1 MNRTYEC
8 APQSASMR
16 AMIQLQNISLQR
28 GAKFLLD
35 AADLT
40 IYPGQ
45 KVGLIGGN
53 GTGKSTLFQMLL
65 GKLAS
70 DTGTL
75 DIPKQWRVAHMAQEV
90 GHTSRSAL
98 DYVLDGDSELRRL
111 EREIIA
117 ASDSANNNGER
128 LAHLYGD
135 MENIHAYSAPA
146 RAQQLL
152 NGLGFSSGD
161 DARPVTDFS
170 GGWRIRLNLAQA
182 LMCPSDLLLLDEP
195 TNHLDLD
202 ATLWLEEWL
211 KRYAG
216 TLIIISHDRD
226 FLDNIVDRIVNIERQ
241 KLDNYS
247 GNYSSFER
255 QRAEKLA
262 QQQAT
267 FEKQQER
274 IAHVESYIR
283 RFRASATKARQAQSR
298 IKELERMEKISAAHV
313 DSPFTFTFTCSDK
326 MSVPLV
332 HISGADIG
340 YRTENSEAKKILSK
354 VELAIRAETRI
365 GLLGPNGAGKSSLV
379 KTLSGALPLL
389 AGERTNGEHFKLGY
403 FAQHQLEA
411 LDINASAALHIQRLS
426 PTAREQEIRD
436 FLGSFDFHGE
446 RAFEP
451 ITHFSGGEKARLAL
465 AIIAWEKPNV
475 LLLDEPTNHLDLE
488 MRHALTMALQDFEGA
503 VIIVSHDRHLLRN
516 TVNEFLLVADGKV
529 SEFDGDLEDYY
540 KWLLQERQKQA
551 AVEEKYAPDNQGS
564 GENKVDKK
572 AQRQQSAAQRQQLKP
587 LTNKLKNLESQMEK
601 LQAKLTDIEIQ
612 LGDSSIYDDKN
623 KANLQQLLLDQAKIQ
638 QQLDEAEENWLIL
651 SEEIEAANS

>member
-1 MNRTYEC
+1 
-8 APQSASMR
+8 
-16 AMIQLQNISLQR
+16 MIQLQNISLQR

-45 KVGLIGGN
+45 KIGLIGAN
-53 GTGKSTLFQMLL
+53 GSGKSTLFNMLL
-65 GKLAS
+65 GKLPS
-70 DTGTL
+70 DTGTV
-75 DIPKQWRVAHMAQEV
+75 DIPKQWRTAHMAQEV

-111 EREIIA
+111 EREIVA
-117 ASDSANNNGER
+117 AGSDGDK
-128 LAHLYGD
+128 LAHLYGE
-135 MENIHAYSAPA
+135 MENIFAYAAPS

-152 NGLGFSSGD
+152 NGLGFASGD
-161 DARPVTDFS
+161 DARPVSDFS

-247 GNYSSFER
+247 GNYSAFER

-262 QQQAT
+262 QQQST

-298 IKELERMEKISAAHV
+298 IKELERMEKIAPAHI
-313 DSPFTFTFTCSDK
+313 DSPFSFTFKCSDK

-332 HISGADIG
+332 HIAGANIG
-340 YRTENSEAKKILSK
+340 YQDHETHSEKCILQK
-354 VELAIRAETRI
+354 VELSIRAETRI

-379 KTLSGALPLL
+379 KTLAGLLPLL
-389 AGERTNGEHFKLGY
+389 KGERTNGEHFKLGY

-411 LDINASAALHIQRLS
+411 LDIYASAALHIQRLA
-426 PTAREQEIRD
+426 PLAREQEIRD
-436 FLGSFDFHGE
+436 FLGSFDFHGA

-465 AIIAWEKPNV
+465 ALIAWEKPNV

-503 VIIVSHDRHLLRN
+503 VIVVSHDRHLLRN
-516 TVNEFLLVADGKV
+516 TVDEFLLVADGSV
-529 SEFDGDLEDYY
+529 SEFDGDLDDYY
-540 KWLLQERQKQA
+540 KWLLQQRQIQSA
-551 AVEEKYAPDNQGS
+551 SEAQIAVGDDGDS
-564 GENKVDKK
+564 KVDKK

-587 LTNKLKNLESQMEK
+587 LTNKLKNIETQMEK
-601 LQAKLTDIEIQ
+601 LQKKMQDIEAQ
-612 LGDSSIYDDKN
+612 LGDASIYDDKN
-623 KANLQQLLLDQAKIQ
+623 KANLQQLLLEQAKTQ
-638 QQLDEAEENWLIL
+638 VGLDEAEESWLMI
-651 SEEIEAANS
+651 SEEIEAAS

>member
-1 MNRTYEC
+1 
-8 APQSASMR
+8 MR
-16 AMIQLQNISLQR
+16 AMIQLQNISVQR
-28 GAKFLLD
+28 GTKFLLD

-45 KVGLIGGN
+45 KVGLIGAN
-53 GTGKSTLFQMLL
+53 GTGKSTLFQLLL
-65 GKLAS
+65 GSLHS
-70 DTGTL
+70 DTGSL
-75 DIPKQWRVAHMAQEV
+75 DIPKQWRIAHMAQEV
-90 GHTSRSAL
+90 GHTNRSAL
-98 DYVLDGDSELRRL
+98 DYVLDGDYELRRL
-111 EREIIA
+111 EQEIA
-117 ASDSANNNGER
+117 AANNDLEHNGER
-128 LAHLYGD
+128 LAHLYSD
-135 MENIHAYSAPA
+135 MENIHAYTAPS

-152 NGLGFSSGD
+152 NGLGFMPGD
-161 DARPVTDFS
+161 DQRPVSDFS

-211 KRYAG
+211 KRYPG

-226 FLDNIVDRIVNIERQ
+226 FLDNIVDRIVNIEKQ

-247 GNYSSFER
+247 GNYSAFER

-262 QQQAT
+262 QQQAS

-274 IAHVESYIR
+274 IAHVENYIR
-283 RFRASATKARQAQSR
+283 RFRAQATKARQAQSR
-298 IKELERMEKISAAHV
+298 IKELERMEKIAPAHI
-313 DSPFTFTFTCSDK
+313 DSPFTFTFKCNDK

-332 HISGADIG
+332 HIARADIG
-340 YRTENSEAKKILSK
+340 YDSKIILNK

-379 KTLSGALPLL
+379 KTLAGSLPLL
-389 AGERTNGEHFKLGY
+389 AGDRTNGEHFKLGY
-403 FAQHQLEA
+403 FAQHQMEA
-411 LDINASAALHIQRLS
+411 LDINASAALHIQRLA
-426 PTAREQEIRD
+426 PQAREQEIRD

-488 MRHALTMALQDFEGA
+488 MRHALTMALQEFEGA
-503 VIIVSHDRHLLRN
+503 VIVVSHDRHLLRN
-516 TVNEFLLVADGKV
+516 TVNEFLLVANGSV

-540 KWLLQERQKQA
+540 AWMQQQKNNA
-551 AVEEKYAPDNQGS
+551 TTAEKLTPSSSEGDS
-564 GENKVDKK
+564 KVDKK
-572 AQRQQSAAQRQQLKP
+572 TQRQQSAAQRAQLKP
-587 LTNKLKNLESQMEK
+587 LTNKLKNLESQLEK
-601 LQAKLTDIEIQ
+601 LQKRLAEIETQ
-612 LGDSSIYDDKN
+612 LGDSSIYNDKN
-623 KANLQQLLLDQAKIQ
+623 KVALQQLIGEQGKLQN
-638 QQLDEAEENWLIL
+638 QLEETEENWLMI
-651 SEEIEAANS
+651 SEELEAANQA

>member
-1 MNRTYEC
+1 MTRKALAEEGSK
-8 APQSASMR
+8 SARMR

-28 GAKFLLD
+28 GVKFLLE

-45 KVGLIGGN
+45 KIGLIGAN

-65 GKLAS
+65 GKLQS
-70 DTGTL
+70 DTGSL
-75 DIPKQWRVAHMAQEV
+75 DIPRQWRMAHMAQEV

-98 DYVLDGDSELRRL
+98 DYVLDGDHELRRL
-111 EREIIA
+111 EREIA
-117 ASDSANNNGER
+117 AAGSDGEL
-128 LAHLYGD
+128 LARLYGD
-135 MENIHAYSAPA
+135 MENIFAYSAPA

-152 NGLGFSSGD
+152 SGLGFNPGD
-161 DARPVTDFS
+161 DARPVSDFS

-211 KRYAG
+211 KRYEG

-226 FLDNIVDRIVNIERQ
+226 FLDNIVDRIVNIEKQ

-247 GNYSSFER
+247 GNYSAFER

-262 QQQAT
+262 QQQAS

-274 IAHVESYIR
+274 IAHVENYIR
-283 RFRASATKARQAQSR
+283 RFRAQATKARQAQSR
-298 IKELERMEKISAAHV
+298 IKELERMEKIAPAHI
-313 DSPFTFTFTCSDK
+313 DSPFTFTFKCSDK

-332 HISGADIG
+332 HIARADIG
-340 YRTENSEAKKILSK
+340 YQTDTGSKTILQK
-354 VELAIRAETRI
+354 VELSIRAETRI

-379 KTLSGALPLL
+379 KTLAGSLPLIL
-389 AGERTNGEHFKLGY
+389 GERTNGEHFKLGY

-411 LDINASAALHIQRLS
+411 LDINASAALHIQRLA
-426 PTAREQEIRD
+426 PLAREQEIRD
-436 FLGSFDFHGE
+436 FLGSFDFHGD

-451 ITHFSGGEKARLAL
+451 ITYFSGGEKARLAL
-465 AIIAWEKPNV
+465 ALIAWEKPNV

-488 MRHALTMALQDFEGA
+488 MRHALTMALQEFEGA

-516 TVNEFLLVADGKV
+516 TVNEFLLVANGSV
-529 SEFDGDLEDYY
+529 SEFDGDLDDYY
-540 KWLLQERQKQA
+540 KWLLQQRQQNA
-551 AVEEKYAPDNQGS
+551 AEEKAATPEA
-564 GENKVDKK
+564 GEIKVDKK

-601 LQAKLTDIEIQ
+601 LQTRMAAIESQLADTAIYEEAKKAKLKDLLAEQ
-612 LGDSSIYDDKN
+612 SK
-623 KANLQQLLLDQAKIQ
+623 LQA
-638 QQLDEAEENWLIL
+638 QLDEIEETWLL
-651 SEEIEAANS
+651 VSEEIEAAS

>member
-1 MNRTYEC
+1 
-8 APQSASMR
+8 MR
-16 AMIQLQNISLQR
+16 AMIQLQNISVQR
-28 GAKFLLD
+28 GTKFLLD

-45 KVGLIGGN
+45 KVGLIGAN
-53 GTGKSTLFQMLL
+53 GTGKSTLFQLLL
-65 GKLAS
+65 GILHS
-70 DTGTL
+70 DTGSL
-75 DIPKQWRVAHMAQEV
+75 DIPKQWRIAHMAQEV

-111 EREIIA
+111 EQEIA
-117 ASDSANNNGER
+117 EANADPEHNGEK
-128 LAHLYGD
+128 LAHLYSD
-135 MENIHAYSAPA
+135 MENIHAYTAPS

-152 NGLGFSSGD
+152 NGLGFAAGD
-161 DARPVTDFS
+161 DKRPVSDFS

-211 KRYAG
+211 KRYPG

-226 FLDNIVDRIVNIERQ
+226 FLDNIVDRIVNIEKQ

-247 GNYSSFER
+247 GNYSAFER

-262 QQQAT
+262 QQQAS

-283 RFRASATKARQAQSR
+283 RFRAQATKARQAQSR
-298 IKELERMEKISAAHV
+298 IKELERMEKIAPAHI
-313 DSPFTFTFTCSDK
+313 DSPFSFTFKCNDK

-332 HISGADIG
+332 HIARADIG
-340 YRTENSEAKKILSK
+340 YGSKIILNK

-379 KTLSGALPLL
+379 KTLAGSLPLIT
-389 AGERTNGEHFKLGY
+389 GDRTNGEHFKLGY

-426 PTAREQEIRD
+426 PMAREQEIRD
-436 FLGSFDFHGE
+436 FLGSFDFHGD

-488 MRHALTMALQDFEGA
+488 MRHALTMALQEFEGA
-503 VIIVSHDRHLLRN
+503 VIVVSHDRHLLRN

-540 KWLLQERQKQA
+540 KWMQQQKTNA
-551 AVEEKYAPDNQGS
+551 AVAEKETLVANEND
-564 GENKVDKK
+564 NKVDKK
-572 AQRQQSAAQRQQLKP
+572 AQRQQSAAQRAQLKP
-587 LTNKLKNLESQMEK
+587 LTNKLKSLETQLEK
-601 LQAKLTDIEIQ
+601 LQKRLGEIEAL
-612 LGDSSIYDDKN
+612 LGDSAIYDDKN
-623 KANLQQLLLDQAKIQ
+623 KAKLQELIAEQGKLQTQ
-638 QQLDEAEENWLIL
+638 VEEAEENWLMV
-651 SEEIEAANS
+651 SEELEAASQ

>member
-1 MNRTYEC
+1 
-8 APQSASMR
+8 MR

-28 GAKFLLD
+28 GPKVLLES
-35 AADLT
+35 ADLT

-45 KVGLIGGN
+45 KIGLIGGN
-53 GTGKSTLFQMLL
+53 GTGKSTLFNMLL

-75 DIPKQWRVAHMAQEV
+75 DIPKQWRMAHMAQEV
-90 GHTSRSAL
+90 GHTTRSAL
-98 DYVLDGDSELRRL
+98 DYVLDGDTELRRL
-111 EREIIA
+111 EQAITKA
-117 ASDSANNNGER
+117 GDDGEA
-128 LAHLYGD
+128 LARLYGD

-152 NGLGFSSGD
+152 NGLGFNKGD
-161 DARPVTDFS
+161 DARAVTDFS

-241 KLDNYS
+241 KLDSYS
-247 GNYSSFER
+247 GNYSAYER

-262 QQQAT
+262 QQQASY
-267 FEKQQER
+267 EKQQAR
-274 IAHVESYIR
+274 IAHVENYIR
-283 RFRASATKARQAQSR
+283 RFRAQATKARQAQSR

-332 HISGADIG
+332 HIARADIG
-340 YRTENSEAKKILSK
+340 YGDKKILEK

-379 KTLSGALPLL
+379 KTLAGLLPLL

-426 PTAREQEIRD
+426 PSAREQEIRD
-436 FLGSFDFHGE
+436 FLGSFDFHGD

-488 MRHALTMALQDFEGA
+488 MRQALTMALQDFEGA

-516 TVNEFLLVADGKV
+516 TVNEFLLVANGSV

-540 KWLLQERQKQA
+540 KWLLQQRQAQA
-551 AVEEKYAPDNQGS
+551 AAEEKYIPDS
-564 GENKVDKK
+564 ENKVDKR

-587 LTNKLKNLESQMEK
+587 LTNKLKTLESQMEK
-601 LQAKLTDIEIQ
+601 LQTKLADIENQ

-623 KANLQQLLLDQAKIQ
+623 KANLQQLLLDQAKVQ
-638 QQLDEAEENWLIL
+638 QELEATEENWLQV
-651 SEEIEAANS
+651 SEELEAASNP

>member
-1 MNRTYEC
+1 
-8 APQSASMR
+8 MR
-16 AMIQLQNISLQR
+16 AMIQLQNVSVQR
-28 GAKFLLD
+28 GTKFLLD

-45 KVGLIGGN
+45 KVGLIGAN
-53 GTGKSTLFQMLL
+53 GTGKSTLFQLLL
-65 GKLAS
+65 GKLHS
-70 DTGTL
+70 DTGSV

-90 GHTSRSAL
+90 VHTSRSAL

-111 EREIIA
+111 EQEIA
-117 ASDSANNNGER
+117 TALQDPEHNGER
-128 LAHLYGD
+128 LAHLYSD
-135 MENIHAYSAPA
+135 MENIHAYTAPS

-152 NGLGFSSGD
+152 NGLGFAPGD
-161 DARPVTDFS
+161 DKRPVSDFS

-211 KRYAG
+211 KRYPG

-226 FLDNIVDRIVNIERQ
+226 FLDNIVDRIVNIEKQ

-247 GNYSSFER
+247 GNYSAFER

-262 QQQAT
+262 QQQAS

-274 IAHVESYIR
+274 IAHVENYIR
-283 RFRASATKARQAQSR
+283 RFRAQATKARQAQSR
-298 IKELERMEKISAAHV
+298 IKELERMEKIAPAHI
-313 DSPFTFTFTCSDK
+313 DSPFTFTFKCNDK

-332 HISGADIG
+332 HIARADIG
-340 YRTENSEAKKILSK
+340 YGTKVVLNK
-354 VELAIRAETRI
+354 VELSIRAETRV

-379 KTLSGALPLL
+379 KTLAGSLPLL
-389 AGERTNGEHFKLGY
+389 AGDRTNGEHFKLGY

-411 LDINASAALHIQRLS
+411 LDINASAALHIQRLA
-426 PTAREQEIRD
+426 PQAREQEIRD
-436 FLGSFDFHGE
+436 FLGSFDFHGD

-488 MRHALTMALQDFEGA
+488 MRHALTMALQEFEGA
-503 VIIVSHDRHLLRN
+503 VIVVSHDRHLLRN
-516 TVNEFLLVADGKV
+516 TVNEFLLVADGSV

-540 KWLLQERQKQA
+540 KWMQQQKANTA
-551 AVEEKYAPDNQGS
+551 ATEKEATIANESDA
-564 GENKVDKK
+564 KVDKK
-572 AQRQQSAAQRQQLKP
+572 AQRQQSAAQRAQLKP
-587 LTNKLKNLESQMEK
+587 LTNKLKSLENQMEK
-601 LQAKLTDIEIQ
+601 FQNRLGEIENL
-612 LGDSSIYDDKN
+612 LGDSSIYEDKN
-623 KANLQQLLLDQAKIQ
+623 KAKLQELLAEQGKLQTQL
-638 QQLDEAEENWLIL
+638 EETEENWLMV
-651 SEEIEAANS
+651 SEELEAASQ

>member
-1 MNRTYEC
+1 
-8 APQSASMR
+8 MR

-28 GAKFLLD
+28 GTKFLLES
-35 AADLT
+35 ADLT

-45 KVGLIGGN
+45 KVGLIGAN
-53 GTGKSTLFQMLL
+53 GSGKSTLFQMLL
-65 GKLAS
+65 GSLHS

-75 DIPKQWRVAHMAQEV
+75 DIPRQWRTAHMAQEV

-98 DYVLDGDSELRRL
+98 DYVLDGDGELRRL
-111 EREIIA
+111 EREIA
-117 ASDSANNNGER
+117 EEHNGEQ
-128 LAHLYGD
+128 LAKLYGE

-152 NGLGFSSGD
+152 NGLGFTPGD

-226 FLDNIVDRIVNIERQ
+226 FLDNIVDRIVNIEKQ

-247 GNYSSFER
+247 GNYSQFER

-262 QQQAT
+262 QQQASY
-267 FEKQQER
+267 EKQQER
-274 IAHVESYIR
+274 IAHVENYIR
-283 RFRASATKARQAQSR
+283 RFRAQATKARQAQSR
-298 IKELERMEKISAAHV
+298 IKELERMEKIAPAHI
-313 DSPFTFTFTCSDK
+313 DSPFTFSFTCSDK

-332 HISGADIG
+332 HIANAKIG
-340 YRTENSEAKKILSK
+340 YGERTILDK
-354 VELAIRAETRI
+354 VNLSVRAETRI

-379 KTLSGALPLL
+379 KTLAGSLALQ
-389 AGERTNGEHFKLGY
+389 AGDRTNGEHFKLGY

-411 LDINASAALHIQRLS
+411 LDIHASAALHIQRLS
-426 PTAREQEIRD
+426 PAAREQQIRD
-436 FLGSFDFHGE
+436 FLGSFDFHGD

-488 MRHALTMALQDFEGA
+488 MRHALTMALQEFEGA

-540 KWLLQERQKQA
+540 KWLLQQRQLQA
-551 AVEEKYAPDNQGS
+551 AAEEKASPDND
-564 GENKVDKK
+564 NKVDKK

-587 LTNKLKNLESQMEK
+587 LTNKLKNLETQMEK
-601 LQAKLTDIEIQ
+601 LQIKLSDIETQ
-612 LGDSSIYDDKN
+612 LGDASIYDDKN

-638 QQLDEAEENWLIL
+638 QQLEETEENWLII
-651 SEEIEAANS
+651 SEEIEAASN

>member
-1 MNRTYEC
+1 
-8 APQSASMR
+8 MR

-28 GAKFLLD
+28 GPKFLLD

-117 ASDSANNNGER
+117 AGSDGDK

-152 NGLGFSSGD
+152 NGLGFNSGD

-313 DSPFTFTFTCSDK
+313 DSPFSFTFTCSDK

-340 YRTENSEAKKILSK
+340 YQTENNEAKKILSK

-516 TVNEFLLVADGKV
+516 TVNEFLLVANGKV

-540 KWLLQERQKQA
+540 KWLLQERQTQA
-551 AVEEKYAPDNQGS
+551 AAEEKYAPDN
-564 GENKVDKK
+564 ENKVDKK

-601 LQAKLTDIEIQ
+601 YQTKLADIETQ

-623 KANLQQLLLDQAKIQ
+623 KANLQQLLLDQAKVQ
-638 QQLDEAEENWLIL
+638 QQLDEAEENWLMI
-651 SEEIEAANS
+651 SEEIEAASNT

>member
-1 MNRTYEC
+1 
-8 APQSASMR
+8 MR
-16 AMIQLQNISLQR
+16 AMIQLQNVSVQR
-28 GAKFLLD
+28 GTKFLLD
-35 AADLT
+35 GADLT

-45 KVGLIGGN
+45 KVGLIGAN
-53 GTGKSTLFQMLL
+53 GTGKSTLFQLLL
-65 GKLAS
+65 GQLHS
-70 DTGTL
+70 DTGSL

-111 EREIIA
+111 ERAIA
-117 ASDSANNNGER
+117 TALQDPEHNGEA
-128 LAHLYGD
+128 LAHLYSD
-135 MENIHAYSAPA
+135 MENIHAYTAPS

-152 NGLGFSSGD
+152 NGLGFAPGD
-161 DARPVTDFS
+161 DQRPVSDFS

-226 FLDNIVDRIVNIERQ
+226 FLDNIVDRIVNIEKQ

-247 GNYSSFER
+247 GNYSAFER

-262 QQQAT
+262 QQQAS

-283 RFRASATKARQAQSR
+283 RFRAQATKARQAQSR
-298 IKELERMEKISAAHV
+298 IKELERMEKIAPAHI
-313 DSPFTFTFTCSDK
+313 DSPFTFTFKCHDK

-332 HISGADIG
+332 HIARADIG
-340 YRTENSEAKKILSK
+340 YKNDQGNKVILNK
-354 VELAIRAETRI
+354 VELSIRAETRI

-379 KTLSGALPLL
+379 KTLAGSLPLL
-389 AGERTNGEHFKLGY
+389 SGDRTNGEHFKLGY

-411 LDINASAALHIQRLS
+411 LDINASAALHIQRLA
-426 PTAREQEIRD
+426 PMAREQEIRD
-436 FLGSFDFHGE
+436 FLGSFDFHGD

-488 MRHALTMALQDFEGA
+488 MRHALTMALQEFEGA
-503 VIIVSHDRHLLRN
+503 VIVVSHDRHLLRN
-516 TVNEFLLVADGKV
+516 TVNEFWLVADGKV
-529 SEFDGDLEDYY
+529 EEFDGDLEDYY
-540 KWLLQERQKQA
+540 QWMQQQKTTAA
-551 AVEEKYAPDNQGS
+551 AVEKEKVISAEGGD
-564 GENKVDKK
+564 KVDKK
-572 AQRQQSAAQRQQLKP
+572 AQRQQSAAQRAQLKP
-587 LTNKLKNLESQMEK
+587 LTNKLKNLEAQLEK
-601 LQAKLTDIEIQ
+601 LQKRLSEIENL

-623 KANLQQLLLDQAKIQ
+623 KTKLQELIAEQGKLQTQL
-638 QQLDEAEENWLIL
+638 EETEENWLMI
-651 SEEIEAANS
+651 SEELEAANQ

>member
-1 MNRTYEC
+1 MNTR
-8 APQSASMR
+8 QSARMR

-28 GAKFLLD
+28 GPKFLLD
-35 AADLT
+35 AANLT

-45 KVGLIGGN
+45 KVGLIGAN

-65 GKLAS
+65 GQLAS
-70 DTGTL
+70 DTGTV
-75 DIPKQWRVAHMAQEV
+75 DIPKQWRTAHMAQEV

-111 EREIIA
+111 EREIVA
-117 ASDSANNNGER
+117 ADSDGTHNNGEQ

-211 KRYAG
+211 KRYEG

-226 FLDNIVDRIVNIERQ
+226 FLDNIIDRIVNIEKQ

-313 DSPFTFTFTCSDK
+313 DSPFSFTFTCSDK

-340 YRTENSEAKKILSK
+340 YQTANNEVTKILSK

-411 LDINASAALHIQRLS
+411 LDINASAALHIQRLT

-436 FLGSFDFHGE
+436 FLGSFDFHGV

-516 TVNEFLLVADGKV
+516 TVDEFLLVADGKV

-540 KWLLQERQKQA
+540 KWLLQQRQAQTS
-551 AVEEKYAPDNQGS
+551 VEEKYSPDN
-564 GENKVDKK
+564 ENKVDKK

-601 LQAKLTDIEIQ
+601 FQSKLADIEIQ

-623 KANLQQLLLDQAKIQ
+623 KANLQQLLLDQAKVQ
-638 QQLDEAEENWLIL
+638 QQLDEAEENWLL
-651 SEEIEAANS
+651 SSEEIEVASN

>member
-1 MNRTYEC
+1 
-8 APQSASMR
+8 MR
-16 AMIQLQNISLQR
+16 AMIQLQNTSVQR
-28 GAKFLLD
+28 GTKFLLD
-35 AADLT
+35 GADLT

-45 KVGLIGGN
+45 KVGLIGAN
-53 GTGKSTLFQMLL
+53 GTGKSTLFQLLL
-65 GKLAS
+65 GKLHS

-90 GHTSRSAL
+90 GHTTRSAL

-111 EREIIA
+111 EQEIA
-117 ASDSANNNGER
+117 TALQDPQHNGEQ
-128 LAHLYGD
+128 LAHLYSD
-135 MENIHAYSAPA
+135 MENIHAYTAPS

-152 NGLGFSSGD
+152 NGLGFAPGD
-161 DARPVTDFS
+161 DQRPVSDFS

-211 KRYAG
+211 KRYPG

-226 FLDNIVDRIVNIERQ
+226 FLDNIVDRIVNIEKQ

-247 GNYSSFER
+247 GNYSAFER

-262 QQQAT
+262 QQQAS

-274 IAHVESYIR
+274 IAHVENYIR
-283 RFRASATKARQAQSR
+283 RFRAQATKARQAQSR
-298 IKELERMEKISAAHV
+298 IKELERMEKIAPAHI
-313 DSPFTFTFTCSDK
+313 DSPFTFTFKCNDK

-332 HISGADIG
+332 HIARADIG
-340 YRTENSEAKKILSK
+340 YGTKVVLNK
-354 VELAIRAETRI
+354 VELSIRAETRV

-379 KTLSGALPLL
+379 KTLAGSLPLL
-389 AGERTNGEHFKLGY
+389 AGDRTNGEHFKLGY

-411 LDINASAALHIQRLS
+411 LDINASAALHIQRLA
-426 PTAREQEIRD
+426 PQAREQEIRD

-488 MRHALTMALQDFEGA
+488 MRHALTMALQEFEGA
-503 VIIVSHDRHLLRN
+503 VIVVSHDRHLLRN
-516 TVNEFLLVADGKV
+516 TVNEFLLVADGSV

-540 KWLLQERQKQA
+540 KWMQQQKTNA
-551 AVEEKYAPDNQGS
+551 ASTEKAITIDS
-564 GENKVDKK
+564 ESDNKVDKK
-572 AQRQQSAAQRQQLKP
+572 AQRQQSAAQRAQLKP
-587 LTNKLKNLESQMEK
+587 LTNKLKSLETQMEK
-601 LQAKLTDIEIQ
+601 FQKRTSEIETL

-623 KANLQQLLLDQAKIQ
+623 KAKLQELLAEQSKLQTQL
-638 QQLDEAEENWLIL
+638 EETEESWLMV
-651 SEEIEAANS
+651 SEELEAASQ

>member
-1 MNRTYEC
+1 
-8 APQSASMR
+8 MR

-28 GAKFLLD
+28 GPKFLLD

-70 DTGTL
+70 DTGSL

-117 ASDSANNNGER
+117 ADDGTDNNGDR

-152 NGLGFSSGD
+152 NGLGFNRGD

-226 FLDNIVDRIVNIERQ
+226 FLDNIVDRIVNIETQ
-241 KLDNYS
+241 KLDLYS

-313 DSPFTFTFTCSDK
+313 DSPFSFTFTCSDK

-332 HISGADIG
+332 HISAADIG
-340 YRTENSEAKKILSK
+340 YQTENNEVKKILSK

-436 FLGSFDFHGE
+436 FLGSFDFHGV

-540 KWLLQERQKQA
+540 KWLLQERQAQTA
-551 AVEEKYAPDNQGS
+551 TEAKYAPDNQEHA
-564 GENKVDKK
+564 GENKIDKK
-572 AQRQQSAAQRQQLKP
+572 SQRQQSAAQRQQLKP

-601 LQAKLTDIEIQ
+601 LQSKLADIETQ

-623 KANLQQLLLDQAKIQ
+623 KANLQQLLLDQAKVQ
-638 QQLDEAEENWLIL
+638 QQLDEAEENWLLI
-651 SEEIEAANS
+651 SEEIEAASN

>member
-1 MNRTYEC
+1 MTS
-8 APQSASMR
+8 QSARMR

-28 GAKFLLD
+28 GAKFLLES
-35 AADLT
+35 ADLT

-117 ASDSANNNGER
+117 AGSDGDK

-135 MENIHAYSAPA
+135 MENIHAYSAPS

-152 NGLGFSSGD
+152 NGLGFNAGD

-211 KRYAG
+211 KRYTG

-313 DSPFTFTFTCSDK
+313 DSPFSFTFTCSDK

-340 YRTENSEAKKILSK
+340 YQTENNEAKKILSK

-426 PTAREQEIRD
+426 PMAREQEIRD
-436 FLGSFDFHGE
+436 FLGSFDFHGA

-540 KWLLQERQKQA
+540 KWLLQERQTQA
-551 AVEEKYAPDNQGS
+551 AAEEKYAPDN
-564 GENKVDKK
+564 ENKVDKK

-601 LQAKLTDIEIQ
+601 LQIKLADIEIK

-623 KANLQQLLLDQAKIQ
+623 KANLQQLLLEQAKVQ
-638 QQLDEAEENWLIL
+638 QQLDEAEENWLLI
-651 SEEIEAANS
+651 SEEIEAANNA